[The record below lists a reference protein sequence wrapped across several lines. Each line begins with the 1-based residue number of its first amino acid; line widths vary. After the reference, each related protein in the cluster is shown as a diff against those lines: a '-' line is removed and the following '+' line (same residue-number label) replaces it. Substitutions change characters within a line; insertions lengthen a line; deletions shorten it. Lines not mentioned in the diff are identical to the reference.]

1 MHIVTTRR
9 QYKDKE
15 YVATLLRRSY
25 REGGKVKNET
35 LANLSHLPPAA
46 IDALRKILGGKEL
59 VEAGEGWDIE
69 RSLPHGHV
77 AAAWAMAGKLGMAK
91 LLGPP
96 CAERDLVLALVVARA
111 VKPGSKLATTRWPT
125 TSAPS

>member
-1 MHIVTTRR
+1 M
-9 QYKDKE
+9 
-15 YVATLLRRSY
+15 ANLLRRSY

-35 LANLSHLPPAA
+35 LANLSHLPEEA
-46 IDALRKILGGKEL
+46 IEALRKILAGKEL

-77 AAAWAMAGKLGMAK
+77 AAAWAMAAKLGMAK

-96 CAERDLVLALVVARA
+96 CKERDLALALVVARA
-111 VKPGSKLATTRWPT
+111 VRPGSKLATTRWPT